1 MIKNKELFRGRD
13 PRYAGEDDVGLD
25 KEQAAYKRLFSL
37 VTHLEPSLQQ
47 KAGEGMSEKH
57 TVLAVLFLCL
67 LERADW
73 LEEHG
78 KTGWTESKE
87 VIAGQ
92 LFHLLAVV
100 KFNTHQVLILVKT
113 VQPNLFL
120 LQVGQF
126 DQFCL
131 STGYTASS
139 IGQAVRPSLAFAN
152 HSCNP
157 NMVRADRGR

>member
-1 MIKNKELFRGRD
+1 MIQNKQLLKGRD
-13 PRYAGEDDVGLD
+13 PRYAGGEDDEGLD

-47 KAGEGMSEKH
+47 KAGEGMAEKH

-67 LERADW
+67 LERSGW

-78 KTGWTESKE
+78 KKTGWTEVKE

-100 KFNTHQVLILVKT
+100 KFNTHQVAPLCQWFYLT
-113 VQPNLFL
+113 PFPP
-120 LQVGQF
+120 G
-126 DQFCL
+126 
-131 STGYTASS
+131 
-139 IGQAVRPSLAFAN
+139 
-152 HSCNP
+152 
-157 NMVRADRGR
+157 

>member
-1 MIKNKELFRGRD
+1 MIQNKQLFRGRD
-13 PRYAGEDDVGLD
+13 PRYAGGEKDDAGLD

-47 KAGEGMSEKH
+47 KAGEGMAEKH

-67 LERADW
+67 LERSGW

-78 KTGWTESKE
+78 KKTGWTEVKE

-100 KFNTHQVLILVKT
+100 KFNTHQVVPPIK
-113 VQPNLFL
+113 
-120 LQVGQF
+120 
-126 DQFCL
+126 
-131 STGYTASS
+131 
-139 IGQAVRPSLAFAN
+139 RPSLLVQLLN
-152 HSCNP
+152 L
-157 NMVRADRGR
+157 

>member
-1 MIKNKELFRGRD
+1 MIQNKQLFKGRD
-13 PRYAGEDDVGLD
+13 PRYAGEDDAGLD

-47 KAGEGMSEKH
+47 KAGEGMAEKH

-67 LERADW
+67 LERSGW

-78 KTGWTESKE
+78 KIGGWTEAKE

-100 KFNTHQVLILVKT
+100 KFNTHQVSPHFNQL
-113 VQPNLFL
+113 
-120 LQVGQF
+120 
-126 DQFCL
+126 C
-131 STGYTASS
+131 
-139 IGQAVRPSLAFAN
+139 
-152 HSCNP
+152 
-157 NMVRADRGR
+157 

>member
-1 MIKNKELFRGRD
+1 MIQNKQLFRGRD
-13 PRYAGEDDVGLD
+13 PRYAGGEDDEGLD

-47 KAGEGMSEKH
+47 KAGEGMAEKH

-67 LERADW
+67 LERSGW

-78 KTGWTESKE
+78 KKTGWTEVKE

-100 KFNTHQVLILVKT
+100 KFNTHQVAPLCQWFYLT
-113 VQPNLFL
+113 PFPP
-120 LQVGQF
+120 G
-126 DQFCL
+126 
-131 STGYTASS
+131 
-139 IGQAVRPSLAFAN
+139 
-152 HSCNP
+152 
-157 NMVRADRGR
+157 